1 MEKKE
6 NIKKSLKE
14 WKDDYLKSTTKV
26 SDLTRYLSIVGIGI
40 IWIMSNGLIINPL
53 FLSIKL
59 FIISLTL
66 DFTQYLW
73 KSINTGILYNIKEIK
88 YNNNKITDSDIE
100 DVQIWNYVPIFTW
113 IFFLSKIVFMI
124 MGYIKIYN
132 FIFM

>member
-1 MEKKE
+1 
-6 NIKKSLKE
+6 
-14 WKDDYLKSTTKV
+14 
-26 SDLTRYLSIVGIGI
+26 
-40 IWIMSNGLIINPL
+40 MSNGLIINPL